1 MGHNYHMPDQVR
13 AELQRLPQC
22 MAVFYYRDGEYQFLL
37 CTDHFCQV
45 LDLNRETAE
54 EYFYAH
60 SDEFFYPDDVP
71 AMRSKLVELV
81 KEKLGDQTTQ
91 SILDK
96 IKGFFKK

>member
-45 LDLNRETAE
+45 LDLNREAAE
-54 EYFYAH
+54 EYSMRIQMNSFIRTTFPPCAA
-60 SDEFFYPDDVP
+60 SWWNWSATP
-71 AMRSKLVELV
+71 A
-81 KEKLGDQTTQ
+81 
-91 SILDK
+91 
-96 IKGFFKK
+96 